1 VRRRLDVEMVRR
13 GLATNRTE
21 AAKAI
26 GSGKVMVSGRPAA
39 KAGTMVLP
47 EEPIVLS
54 APARKFVSR
63 AGEKLEAALIGFEI
77 EVAGRRALDAG
88 ASTGGFTD
96 CLLSRGAAHVVAV
109 DVGYGQLD
117 VRLREDPRV
126 TVLERTNVR
135 DLQPGRLP
143 YLSEVVTADL
153 SFISL
158 GLVLPALVRCSAP
171 DATFV
176 LLVKPQFEAG
186 RGQAPRGVVRE
197 PSVWRSTLDSV
208 ATAAGERGLE
218 VLGLMASPLRG
229 PAGNVEFLMHAVRGA
244 GAGTAGAGTA
254 IPDERRDR
262 VQQIAAAVR
271 QAEAM
276 ASSSDA

>member
-1 VRRRLDVEMVRR
+1 VRRRLDAEMVRR

-21 AAKAI
+21 ASQAI
-26 GSGKVMVSGRPAA
+26 RSGRVMVAGRLAA
-39 KAGTMVLP
+39 KAGTLILP

-63 AGEKLEAALIGFEI
+63 AGEKLEAALIDFGI
-77 EVAGRRALDAG
+77 EVDGRRALDAG

-117 VRLREDPRV
+117 FRLREDPRV

-135 DLQPGRLP
+135 DLGPDDLP
-143 YLSEVVTADL
+143 YLPEVVTADL

-158 GLVLPALVRCSAP
+158 SVVLPALVRCSGP
-171 DATFV
+171 ESVFV

-186 RGQAPRGVVRE
+186 RGQTPGGVVRD
-197 PSVWRSTLDSV
+197 PAVWRSTLGAV
-208 ATAAGERGLE
+208 ATAATDQGLS
-218 VLGLMASPLRG
+218 VLGFMASPLRG
-229 PAGNVEFLMHAVRGA
+229 PAGNVEFLMHAVRTSDGCPLPA
-244 GAGTAGAGTA
+244 PDPGHDRAKRIDAA
-254 IPDERRDR
+254 I
-262 VQQIAAAVR
+262 R
-271 QAEAM
+271 QAEALTP
-276 ASSSDA
+276 SSHA

>member
-1 VRRRLDVEMVRR
+1 MVRR

-21 AAKAI
+21 ATQAI
-26 GSGKVMVSGRPAA
+26 RSGKVMVSGRLAT
-39 KAGTMVLP
+39 KAGTLVLP

-63 AGEKLEAALIGFEI
+63 AGEKLEAALIGFGI

-117 VRLREDPRV
+117 FRLRKDPRV
-126 TVLERTNVR
+126 TVLDRTNVR
-135 DLQPGRLP
+135 DLGPGDLP
-143 YLSEVVTADL
+143 YQSEVITADL

-158 GLVLPALVRCSAP
+158 SMVLPALVRCSGPEAV
-171 DATFV
+171 FI

-186 RGQAPRGVVRE
+186 RGGAPGGVVRD
-197 PSVWRSTLDSV
+197 PAVWRSTLGAV
-208 ATAAGERGLE
+208 ADAATEQGLD
-218 VLGLMASPLRG
+218 LHGFLASPLLG
-229 PAGNVEFLMHAVRGA
+229 PAGNVEFLMHAVRTSVGGSLPSA
-244 GAGTAGAGTA
+244 DPATDRTEGVDAA
-254 IPDERRDR
+254 I
-262 VQQIAAAVR
+262 R
-271 QAEAM
+271 QAEALTR
-276 ASSSDA
+276 SSHA